1 MARASSAG
9 RRLPRARLTARG
21 HAFVAAGIALTVA
34 GLGFGYADITR
45 VGVFLVM
52 LPLLAM
58 LLASSRDVHLQL
70 TRTIAPVILRP
81 DEPSLV
87 RAVFTNRSKRGS
99 RFGAAQDRIDASL
112 GDRPRYT
119 LPSIPARGT
128 ATVEYTVRGRSR
140 GMHTLGP
147 TIIEHPDPFGMCSA
161 GTVLPADD
169 KVLVLPQ
176 TFPLVRHRLPYAA
189 GGEGD
194 SGHSIA
200 LHGEQ
205 DVSIRAYV
213 EGDELRRIH
222 WHATA
227 HRGEL
232 MVRHEDRPEYKH
244 ALLVYDAR
252 ASAHRVD
259 GAYSSFE
266 WTISATASIGLL
278 LRDLHY
284 QTHLLSPETL
294 DQERYDTPT
303 STSTMM
309 RDLAEAE
316 ECDDGRHAEV
326 LAQTARTVSGG
337 TTIVAVLT
345 DRPAPGLRQIAA
357 SCGRGAVGIAIV
369 VDTDAY
375 RRDSDVEGDD
385 AVAVAREFQGAGWR
399 TVVVGPRSEVPA
411 AWRSVAG
418 IAPVGAAM
426 R

>member
-1 MARASSAG
+1 MARASDTG
-9 RRLPRARLTARG
+9 RRYVRAHLTARG
-21 HAFVAAGIALTVA
+21 HAFAAAGVALTIT
-34 GLGFGYADITR
+34 GLALGYADIIR
-45 VGVFLVM
+45 VGLFLLL
-52 LPLLAM
+52 LPLLAV
-58 LLASSRDVHLQL
+58 LLSSRREAQLQL
-70 TRTIAPVILRP
+70 TRTISPVVLRP
-81 DEPSLV
+81 DEPAPV
-87 RAVFTNRSKRGS
+87 RAVFTNRSRRAS

-119 LPSIPARGT
+119 LPSIPGRGT
-128 ATVEYTVRGRSR
+128 AVVEYTVRGRAR

-147 TIIEHPDPFGMCSA
+147 TTIEHPDPFGMCSA
-161 GTVLPADD
+161 DTVIPADD

-176 TFPLVRHRLPYAA
+176 TFPLLRHRLPYAS

-232 MVRHEDRPEYKH
+232 MVRHEDRPAYKH
-244 ALLVYDAR
+244 ALLLYDAR

-278 LRDLHY
+278 LHDLNY
-284 QTHLLSPETL
+284 QTHVLGPETL
-294 DQERYDTPT
+294 DQERYDTASSP
-303 STSTMM
+303 SEIL
-309 RDLAEAE
+309 RDLAEAN
-316 ECDDGRHAEV
+316 ECDDGMHAQV
-326 LAQTARTVSGG
+326 LAQAARSVQGG
-337 TTIVAVLT
+337 TTMVAVLT
-345 DRPAPGLRQIAA
+345 NRPAAGLRQVAA

-375 RRDSDVEGDD
+375 QHDSDVESAG
-385 AVAVAREFQGAGWR
+385 ALAVAREFQGSGWR
-399 TVVVGPRSEVPA
+399 TVVVGPRSEIPT

-418 IAPVGAAM
+418 TAPVGAAM